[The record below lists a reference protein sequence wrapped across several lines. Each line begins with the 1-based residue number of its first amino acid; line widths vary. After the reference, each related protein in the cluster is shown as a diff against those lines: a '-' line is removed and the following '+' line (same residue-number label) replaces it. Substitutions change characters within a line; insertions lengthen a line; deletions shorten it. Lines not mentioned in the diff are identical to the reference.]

1 MAKILIIGDGAIGLL
16 LAHFLSAQHSVS
28 VLTRKSTN
36 NTRFYSSD
44 NSTSK
49 KINASFI
56 SLNELNS
63 LPKFDVFL
71 FTVKAFQVQNAFAQV
86 KQFLP
91 QHCSIILSHNGM
103 GNVEQL
109 KCKLNK
115 HQALYFLT
123 TSMAG
128 FKSNQYIV
136 QHTGNGQSVIGGC
149 NRLGVKNSKVMADK
163 LTTIPLLK
171 VSQNIEQLRF
181 NKLLVN
187 IAINPLS
194 ALHNIKNGQLRESQY
209 CSIII
214 NLLTEACN
222 IAKAKNLDVPLI
234 NALSSAYDVMAR
246 TAENFSSMQQDVTH
260 NRATEIMAICGYIS
274 EQGKLHNIKTPF
286 NDELLA
292 KIEAKKSAV

>member
-28 VLTRKSTN
+28 VLTRKNTN

-44 NSTSK
+44 NSASQ

-71 FTVKAFQVQNAFAQV
+71 FTVKAFQVQSAFAQI

-91 QHCSIILSHNGM
+91 QHCSVVLSHNGM

-109 KCKLNK
+109 KCELNE

-136 QHTGNGQSVIGGC
+136 QHTGNGQSIIGGC
-149 NRLGVKNSKVMADK
+149 NNLGVKNSKIMADQ
-163 LTTIPLLK
+163 LTAIPLLNA
-171 VSQNIEQLRF
+171 SMNIEQLRF

-194 ALHNIKNGQLRESQY
+194 ALHNIKNGQLREPQY

-222 IAKAKNLDVPLI
+222 IAKAKNLDVTLI

-246 TAENFSSMQQDVTH
+246 TAENFSSMQQDVAH

-292 KIEAKKSAV
+292 KIAAKKSAV